1 VEQEEEVVIEP
12 IKEDTPLV
20 SNKTEEETETE
31 GGEAIQIPPEE
42 PPPLVPSIKDMDT
55 NPVITRLAFNDVD
68 EAFGGESGREEI
80 VAPKNIERLEEIS
93 AARNLQRKLE
103 EEGED
108 DDDEPLDRI
117 SIKDDLDLVE
127 LGITD
132 LDGSNQED
140 DLKLDFE
147 EIM

>member
-1 VEQEEEVVIEP
+1 
-12 IKEDTPLV
+12 
-20 SNKTEEETETE
+20 
-31 GGEAIQIPPEE
+31 
-42 PPPLVPSIKDMDT
+42 
-55 NPVITRLAFNDVD
+55 
-68 EAFGGESGREEI
+68 
-80 VAPKNIERLEEIS
+80 
-93 AARNLQRKLE
+93 LQRKLE

-117 SIKDDLDLVE
+117 SIKDDLDLGE